1 MLLYHT
7 ARRALTALRV
17 FLLFPRNVENK
28 DAMTVKLS
36 VFLFWGKREVF
47 ATVFQLFITLS
58 LNIYPIELDINRKR
72 QNKTDTE

>member
-17 FLLFPRNVENK
+17 FLLFTRNVENK

-47 ATVFQLFITLS
+47 AALV
-58 LNIYPIELDINRKR
+58 
-72 QNKTDTE
+72 

>member
-7 ARRALTALRV
+7 ARCV

-47 ATVFQLFITLS
+47 AAVV
-58 LNIYPIELDINRKR
+58 
-72 QNKTDTE
+72 

>member
-7 ARRALTALRV
+7 ACRV

-36 VFLFWGKREVF
+36 VFLFWGKRDVF
-47 ATVFQLFITLS
+47 AAVV
-58 LNIYPIELDINRKR
+58 
-72 QNKTDTE
+72 